1 MALRDKIMDAAY
13 DLFGEKGYDKTSVA
27 EIIEKAGASKGGFYH
42 HFKSKEEIL
51 ETITFSYIKRIQIHY
66 RAILKDDHL
75 SITEKLVASYTRVND
90 LKIGAVKDWEKIR
103 NLYSFKGNHIL
114 LRKMGE
120 AFERETADFYLMLIR
135 AGISEGTFDVKYP
148 EALAA
153 LWGREV
159 IKFQQ
164 MTRHVLTR
172 GRVTEESFFNTLA
185 FNEDLINQQLGLA
198 PKSIELVPMGKDYL
212 EAMRSEMNG
221 KRFNELG
228 GA

>member
-1 MALRDKIMDAAY
+1 MALRDKIIDAAY

-51 ETITFSYIKRIQIHY
+51 ETITFSYIKMIQAHY
-66 RAILKDDHL
+66 MEILKDDEM
-75 SITEKLVASYTRVND
+75 SVTDKLVASYSRVND
-90 LKIGAVKDWEKIR
+90 IKIAAVKDWEKIR

-120 AFERETADFYLMLIR
+120 AFEKETADFYLKLIDN
-135 AGISEGTFDVKYP
+135 GISEGTFKVPYP

-172 GRVTEESFFNTLA
+172 GKVTEETFFNTLA
-185 FNEDLINQQLGLA
+185 FNEDLINQQLGLE
-198 PKSIELVPMGKDYL
+198 PKSIELVPMGKEYL
-212 EAMRSEMNG
+212 ETMRSEMNG
-221 KRFNELG
+221 RRFDESG